1 MIISLR
7 KIITYLAI
15 YYPAIYTILY
25 MISDEYGRL
34 LAQIM
39 LILCFGGMIQS
50 KKKKTYLSLIYILI
64 ICLINVMLH
73 GIQYMFNLDFY
84 GFILLLLIISLYLND
99 NYLNELESKLVNEKV
114 IKTSIFIYYII
125 IVISIFMDN
134 GLRIESAWGV
144 SIPMLYGPFELPHS
158 LAYNQ
163 IIIFC
168 MASILFRKTSKKLY
182 LIIEAISFICIIWT
196 GVRTVTLVIIIMLA
210 YDLLKLKK
218 VKIKYYIFSLLGL
231 FFVFAL
237 LFSDIVINNPVVQKT
252 LNALSKGNIS
262 NSRDDFNSYLL
273 NFFCNRLSLSEKIL
287 GIGLPNLRSYMFL
300 RYGTELHAHN
310 DIFNVLIGMG
320 LITFMYYARKIWLF
334 CKKAGKILPIF
345 IVIFLLSFFNGLY
358 MYIGFTPS
366 IAILIIYYKTV
377 CLPKEA
383 RGNVEL

>member
-1 MIISLR
+1 MTISLR
-7 KIITYLAI
+7 KIITHLTI
-15 YYPAIYTILY
+15 YYPALYTILY

-39 LILCFGGMIQS
+39 LILCIIGMLKI
-50 KKKKTYLSLIYILI
+50 KKKSVFISLICIVA
-64 ICLINVMLH
+64 ICLGNIVLH
-73 GIQYMFNLDFY
+73 GINYMFNLDFY
-84 GFILLLLIISLYLND
+84 GFILLLLICSLYLND
-99 NYLNELESKLVNEKV
+99 NYLNELERVLSKEKV
-114 IKTSIFIYYII
+114 VKTTILLYYLIICFSIITH
-125 IVISIFMDN
+125 N
-134 GLRIESAWGV
+134 GLRKEEAWGV

-182 LIIEAISFICIIWT
+182 VLIEALSFMCIIWT

-210 YDLLKLKK
+210 YDLHKLKK
-218 VKIKYYIFSLLGL
+218 VKIKYYIFSLLCL

-252 LNALSKGNIS
+252 LNVLSKGNIS

-273 NFFCNRLSLSEKIL
+273 NFFYNRLSLSEQLL

-320 LITFMYYARKIWLF
+320 VITFLYYTRRILLF
-334 CKKAGKILPIF
+334 CKKAGKMLPVF

-358 MYIGFTPS
+358 MYVGFTPS
-366 IAILIIYYKTV
+366 IAILIIYYKTI
-377 CLPKEA
+377 CSHKEA
-383 RGNVEL
+383 INNVE

>member
-50 KKKKTYLSLIYILI
+50 QKKKTYLSLICILI

-84 GFILLLLIISLYLND
+84 GFILFLLIISLYLND
-99 NYLNELESKLVNEKV
+99 NYLYELEKKLSNEKA
-114 IKTSIFIYYII
+114 IKTSILIYYII
-125 IVISIFMDN
+125 IILSIITDN
-134 GLRIESAWGV
+134 GLRIESTWGV
-144 SIPMLYGPFELPHS
+144 SIPMLYGPFAVPHV

-168 MASILFRKTSKKLY
+168 MSSILYRKTDSKIY
-182 LIIEAISFICIIWT
+182 LIIEGVSILCTIWT
-196 GVRTVTLVIIIMLA
+196 GVRTAALVIVIMIT
-210 YDLLKLKK
+210 YDFIKLKK
-218 VKIKYYIFSLLGL
+218 VKMKYYIFSLLCL
-231 FFVFAL
+231 FFVFT
-237 LFSDIVINNPVVQKT
+237 LFYSDIVVNNPIIQKT
-252 LNALSKGNIS
+252 LTALSKGNIS
-262 NSRDDFNSYLL
+262 NSRDDFNNYLL
-273 NFFCNRLSLSEKIL
+273 NFFCNRLSLREKLL

-310 DIFNVLIGMG
+310 DVFNVLIGMG
-320 LITFMYYARKIWLF
+320 SITFIYYARRIWLF

-358 MYIGFTPS
+358 MYVGFTPS

-383 RGNVEL
+383 RSNVE